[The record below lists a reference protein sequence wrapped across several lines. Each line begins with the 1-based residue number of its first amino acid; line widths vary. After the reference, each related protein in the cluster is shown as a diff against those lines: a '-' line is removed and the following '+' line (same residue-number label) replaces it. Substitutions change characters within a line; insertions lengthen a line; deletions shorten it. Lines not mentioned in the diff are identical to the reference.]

1 MKTIDWLAILDAH
14 PLFESLNEQER
25 KQLLSKP
32 FSKERKVRKGS
43 VILKEGEI
51 SDSLFLIGS
60 GAAAI
65 ELHGPSDKI
74 VNLYTLREGEVFGDR
89 A

>member
-32 FSKERKVRKGS
+32 FSKERKFRKGS

-51 SDSLFLIGS
+51 SDSLFLIAS

-65 ELHGPSDKI
+65 ELHGPSDEI
-74 VNLYTLREGEVFGDR
+74 INLYTLREGKVFGDR

>member
-14 PLFESLNEQER
+14 PLFESLNEQAR

-32 FSKERKVRKGS
+32 FSKERKFRKGF

-65 ELHGPSDKI
+65 ELHGPSDRI